1 MTEIYKCTLCNYITK
16 DTSNLKRHN
25 KTKKHLKNL
34 CAKNN
39 VTIDASQCAVNA
51 PQCVDNLSQINKKP
65 NNKFICNFCSASF
78 TRSNGLSRHKN
89 ICSEKHNKEYK
100 LKNQL
105 YEKDN
110 QHEIELLNCK
120 LDKYKHI
127 EKEAKYYKQLL
138 MEAGGLVKKSVSALT
153 YSITNYDDAP
163 SIKTIKVTN
172 IDTFNDSDAQIAKD
186 IISACKN
193 KTLNK
198 YLGNIIIKEY
208 KKKKPKDQSIWN
220 TDDTRLTYIIKELI
234 QNNLSNWVVDKKG
247 IKTTMYLINPL
258 LKHVKSLITEYYKNI
273 IIGDT
278 TFGMEVYLE
287 NSKIITNLVMDIDN
301 DITSKEVLKYISAHL
316 RFNENSL
323 KQLT

>member
-1 MTEIYKCTLCNYITK
+1 MTKFYECILCNYKTK
-16 DTSNLKRHN
+16 DSGNISHHN

-39 VTIDASQCAVNA
+39 VTIDASQCAINA

-65 NNKFICNFCSASF
+65 NNKFICNFCSTSF

-89 ICSEKHNKEYK
+89 ICSEK
-100 LKNQL
+100 QL

-172 IDTFNDSDAQIAKD
+172 IDTFNDSDAQIADD
-186 IISACKN
+186 IISACKH

-198 YLGNIIIKEY
+198 YLGDIIVKEY

-234 QNNLSNWVVDKKG
+234 QNNSSNWIVDKKG
-247 IKTTMYLINPL
+247 IKTTIYLINPL
-258 LKHVKSLITEYYKNI
+258 LKHVKSLIITYQKNM
-273 IIGDT
+273 IIGNT
-278 TFGMEVYLE
+278 SFEMEVHME
-287 NSKIITNLVMDIDN
+287 NSKVITDLVMDIDN
-301 DITSKEVLKYISAHL
+301 DVTSKEILKYISSHL
-316 RFNENSL
+316 RFNETKL
-323 KQLT
+323 KQIT